1 MHKALRLKVRKA
13 QSIERKIQE
22 LAFNGKSEA
31 RRERAKM
38 IENRHWYGRDQNGE
52 LRTGNDRKVKGEALR
67 AADVATGVRSI

>member
-13 QSIERKIQE
+13 KAIERKIQE

-38 IENRHWYGRDQNGE
+38 IENRHWYNRDQKGE
-52 LRTGNDRKVKGEALR
+52 LRTGNDREHGRVTIL
-67 AADVATGVRSI
+67 D

>member
-13 QSIERKIQE
+13 EKIERKIQE

-38 IENRHWYGRDQNGE
+38 IENRHWYDRDLKGE
-52 LRTGNDRKVKGEALR
+52 FRTGNARDHGHVTVL
-67 AADVATGVRSI
+67 D

>member
-13 QSIERKIQE
+13 QSIEHKIQE

-38 IENRHWYGRDQNGE
+38 IENRHWYDRNHKGE
-52 LRTGNDRKVKGEALR
+52 LRTGNDREHGTVKVIA
-67 AADVATGVRSI
+67 

>member
-13 QSIERKIQE
+13 KAIERKIQE

-38 IENRHWYGRDQNGE
+38 IENRHWYGRELTGE
-52 LRTGNDRKVKGEALR
+52 LRSGSNREHGRVTILD
-67 AADVATGVRSI
+67 

>member
-13 QSIERKIQE
+13 QRIERKIQE

-38 IENRHWYGRDQNGE
+38 IENRHWYNRE
-52 LRTGNDRKVKGEALR
+52 LTGDFRTGGDREHGRVTILE
-67 AADVATGVRSI
+67 

>member
-13 QSIERKIQE
+13 KAIERKIQE

-38 IENRHWYGRDQNGE
+38 IENRHWYGRELKGE
-52 LRTGNDRKVKGEALR
+52 LRSGSDRDHGRVTIL
-67 AADVATGVRSI
+67 D

>member
-13 QSIERKIQE
+13 KTIERKIQE

-38 IENRHWYGRDQNGE
+38 IENRHWYDRDLKGE
-52 LRTGNDRKVKGEALR
+52 FRTGNDRAGMGKALR
-67 AADVATGVRSI
+67 AADVAGVCAI

>member
-13 QSIERKIQE
+13 KAIERKIQE

-38 IENRHWYGRDQNGE
+38 IENRHWYDRNQKCE
-52 LRTGNDRKVKGEALR
+52 LRSGSDREHGPVTLL
-67 AADVATGVRSI
+67 D